1 MAAALS
7 RALKLP
13 GKKGS
18 ELGEYDPL
26 TQADSEEESE
36 EDDLV
41 LNYPRN
47 GLGRGNCM
55 GAGAG
60 PAELLGSRAGRLVE
74 EEEDEVD
81 EDEDEWRDRYPSK
94 ARQDRDELKTRQY
107 WSQRESSRDAG
118 IEDRGCAR
126 SGGDSGLRLDP
137 ASDPEAKRVRMRGA
151 VRTAFFLVPLCCAVL
166 LVLLCAFLLP
176 CQQGEL
182 DKRPQW
188 ETGMG
193 EIGSNL
199 PPLGLWD
206 VDNDTVEDVLV
217 SVIQPTND
225 SLLPGSQ
232 GNNKEY
238 SVAALSAVSGK
249 VLWKTALKEATVCI
263 QCGLRPQARPAIPA
277 HRAFLQRHSAPTALG
292 RGSGPVCLLIGSA
305 HITAVDGSTG
315 KTLWTVAPGEIVS
328 KAVSVP
334 DLTRDSI
341 PDLLIATLPADQVS
355 DLTLLLLSGVSGA
368 PIGHPV
374 TFNLTAQGKLIGPE
388 LHVTRQGAYYIL
400 FGLGTVEAAWLM
412 DIYTQATA
420 SAASR
425 AKVSPTVKLKDPIW
439 EAMRKPNSSVI
450 HISSTEQVDFF
461 LPLVA
466 GLCNNHNN
474 LDPLSSL
481 NSSNSDWV
489 LVSGASKLSVLKE
502 RDAHVV
508 WTVSSAAIRSRP
520 TPGHFNGD
528 GIPDILIQQ
537 LVSPSVKKIQIID
550 GGNGRVLWEAEFV
563 CPHSVLEGSSL
574 LTTSGLSV
582 FLFWAG
588 DPQSAK
594 NLTKTTVSRLGSPA
608 DSLTDPVLQ
617 RLYLLH
623 PTYPTILLELT
634 STTDTILTS
643 AISYQEQQK
652 DASYFTISSR
662 RSQEGLRQGSQVI
675 RSMSLRASIA
685 ESQIWRLS
693 DAGKAGTPIRPGDF
707 ELNKFFRQLAFR
719 HYEVKEKKVLKR

>member
-1 MAAALS
+1 NFSVSREYAALCS
-7 RALKLP
+7 LTWT

-193 EIGSNL
+193 EI
-199 PPLGLWD
+199 
-206 VDNDTVEDVLV
+206 
-217 SVIQPTND
+217 
-225 SLLPGSQ
+225 
-232 GNNKEY
+232 EY

-537 LVSPSVKKIQIID
+537 LVSPSVKKVIVMMADLYIPLIFQIQIID

-594 NLTKTTVSRLGSPA
+594 NLTKTTGSPA

-719 HYEVKEKKVLKR
+719 HYE

>member
-1 MAAALS
+1 
-7 RALKLP
+7 

-55 GAGAG
+55 GTGA
-60 PAELLGSRAGRLVE
+60 ADLRGSSSGRLV

-81 EDEDEWRDRYPSK
+81 EEEEEWRSRYPRK
-94 ARQDRDELKTRQY
+94 MRQDREELKTRQY
-107 WSQRESSRDAG
+107 WSQRESSRDVR
-118 IEDRGCAR
+118 IEDGGCPL
-126 SGGDSGLRLDP
+126 SGGDSSLRLDP
-137 ASDPEAKRVRMRGA
+137 GSDPEAKRVQMQGA
-151 VRTAFFLVPLCCAVL
+151 LRTAFFLVPLCCAVL

-182 DKRPQW
+182 NKRPQW

-193 EIGSNL
+193 EIGDNL

-206 VDNDTVEDVLV
+206 VDNDTIEDVLV
-217 SVIQPTND
+217 SVVQPTND
-225 SLLPGSQ
+225 SLLGGTQ
-232 GNNKEY
+232 GNSKEY
-238 SVAALSAVSGK
+238 SVAALSAISGK
-249 VLWKTALKEATVCI
+249 VLWKTALREAAVSI
-263 QCGLRPQARPAIPA
+263 QCGLHHQGHPTIPV
-277 HRAFLQRHSAPTALG
+277 RRTFPQRHSAPVPMG
-292 RGSGPVCLLIGSA
+292 RSSGPVCLLIGSA
-305 HITAVDGSTG
+305 HITAVDGATG

-334 DLTRDSI
+334 DLNRDSI

-388 LHVTRQGAYYIL
+388 LHVTRQGAQYIL

-420 SAASR
+420 GAASR
-425 AKVSPTVKLKDPIW
+425 VKVSPAIKMKDPIW
-439 EAMRKPNSSVI
+439 EAMRKSNSSII
-450 HISSTEQVDFF
+450 HISSTEQVEFF

-474 LDPLSSL
+474 LDPTSSL
-481 NSSNSDWV
+481 NSSTSDWV
-489 LVSGASKLSVLKE
+489 LVSGTSKLSVLKE
-502 RDAHVV
+502 RDTQVV
-508 WTVSSAAIRSRP
+508 WTVNLAAIRSPP

-528 GIPDILIQQ
+528 GIPDLLIQQ
-537 LVSPSVKKIQIID
+537 LVSPGVRKVQIID
-550 GGNGRVLWEAEFV
+550 GANGRVLWEAEFV
-563 CPHSVLEGSSL
+563 WPRSVLEGSSL

-594 NLTKTTVSRLGSPA
+594 NFTKATVSGCGSPVDA
-608 DSLTDPVLQ
+608 LAEPVLQ
-617 RLYLLH
+617 KLYLLH

-643 AISYQEQQK
+643 AVSYEDQQK

-662 RSQEGLRQGSQVI
+662 HTQEGVKLGSQVI

-685 ESQIWRLS
+685 ESQIQRLG
-693 DAGKAGTPIRPGDF
+693 DGGNAGTPVRPGDF
-707 ELNKFFRQLAFR
+707 EINKFFRQLAFR
-719 HYEVKEKKVLKR
+719 SYQVKEKKVVKR